1 MKEPVLCCQLAGV
14 QPPPSAL
21 EHSSLTPAA
30 DDAAL
35 GSPPVVPSPIK
46 KREKM
51 PLPPEADMM
60 VACHHSKKYIC
71 INSSNSVWD
80 MYVPN
85 AAVGR
90 ADSNE
95 LRASVLFLVLEPL
108 PQHEDSRRRRSPYF
122 LPSIQLPHS
131 CAGRHHRARRQ
142 CRNGSKIPPVW
153 YQGIEKI
160 ELIELLLNVD
170 WFQAFVETN
179 RSIKWCPLPGC
190 GRAVRLPPEQYE
202 SSQTQTNGALS
213 TSHAV
218 DCGNGHFFCWECLGE
233 AHAPCG

>member
-60 VACHHSKKYIC
+60 VIQNNPPRIFFNNCSK
-71 INSSNSVWD
+71 SVRD
-80 MYVPN
+80 MHVPD

-90 ADSNE
+90 ADFDE
-95 LRASVLFLVLEPL
+95 LRAPVLFLVLEPL
-108 PQHEDSRRRRSPYF
+108 PQHEDPRRRCSPHF
-122 LPSIQLPHS
+122 LPSVQLPHS
-131 CAGRHHRARRQ
+131 SAGRHH
-142 CRNGSKIPPVW
+142 
-153 YQGIEKI
+153 
-160 ELIELLLNVD
+160 
-170 WFQAFVETN
+170 
-179 RSIKWCPLPGC
+179 
-190 GRAVRLPPEQYE
+190 
-202 SSQTQTNGALS
+202 
-213 TSHAV
+213 
-218 DCGNGHFFCWECLGE
+218 
-233 AHAPCG
+233 